1 MSLLLI
7 QQYNADEQVIVARL
21 IEKTMPREISY
32 SETASEYSLHG
43 PRRIQRRKRY
53 SVDNLCKIFYSYIDQ
68 TAKLTTKCK
77 LVRFPSIKEK
87 IFPIAWITT
96 IQLFMYY
103 FFCE

>member
-53 SVDNLCKIFYSYIDQ
+53 YVDNLCKIFYSYMDQ
-68 TAKLTTKCK
+68 TAKLTTKCM
-77 LVRFPSIKEK
+77 LVRFPRDRREHISYCLDNDHSIVYV
-87 IFPIAWITT
+87 
-96 IQLFMYY
+96 LF
-103 FFCE
+103 FL